1 MLARITR
8 LVAVGMLVLIPVQA
22 THAAFI
28 SDVSMVGSSGPQ
40 GDALA
45 YGGEVVEGTPVEIA
59 IACRQQYN
67 ASNPGD
73 DVTRIQLSWINSSP
87 GLNLNAE
94 SLWAWDPATDA
105 ARAFA
110 DDADMSDRIVNRQGI
125 ANGVGITDSSFDVGV
140 LSFDAPAYVEG
151 GDNSYVLNL
160 TGGAEV
166 DASCSVVADGDA
178 IYLTPHS
185 LGGMN
190 VGDFAFTVAAVPEPV
205 VSAILCLGALAL
217 PARKRKVA

>member
-1 MLARITR
+1 MLARTTR
-8 LVAVGMLVLIPVQA
+8 LVAVSMLVLIHVQA
-22 THAAFI
+22 AHAAFI
-28 SDVSMVGSSGPQ
+28 SDVSMSGSSGPQ

-45 YGGEVVEGTPVEIA
+45 YGGEVVEESPVEITVT
-59 IACRQQYN
+59 CGQQYN

-73 DVTRIQLSWINSSP
+73 DVTRFQLNWASSSP
-87 GLNLNAE
+87 GLNLDTE

-105 ARAFA
+105 ARSFA
-110 DDADMSDRIVNRQGI
+110 DDDDMSDQIVNRQGI
-125 ANGVGITDSSFDVGV
+125 SQGVGITGSFFDVGV

-151 GDNSYVLNL
+151 GGNSYVLNL
-160 TGGAEV
+160 TGGAEG

-178 IYLTPHS
+178 IYLTPHL

-205 VSAILCLGALAL
+205 VSTILFLGALAL
-217 PARKRKVA
+217 PARRRRIA